1 MNAVAILFITI
12 TSSAS
17 ALVIAL
23 AAFLL
28 CVRVLL
34 LTRVIRRGFFYRF
47 NNRQKGWTWLT
58 KTLKSSSARCELE
71 RKFKGW

>member
-12 TSSAS
+12 TSIAS

-34 LTRVIRRGFFYRF
+34 LTRVVRRGFFYRF
-47 NNRQKGWTWLT
+47 RTRRQAGR
-58 KTLKSSSARCELE
+58 SYEIR
-71 RKFKGW
+71 G